1 MDAEGDLPAP
11 AGAGPRLPRGARARP
26 VPARPRRLAPLPLAL
41 APGPLRLDARLRR
54 RRPDAHLGGSRRRGR
69 VPRALLGR
77 AGPGARRR
85 ARHRPEPH
93 GDGRREPVL
102 ARPALAREVLRPR
115 LAHGRAPPL
124 LRRRRARRRADGGS
138 RGVGGDAREGRRAR
152 AGGADRRRADRPP
165 GRPREPARY
174 LERLREAGIERL
186 WVEKILE
193 PRRAA
198 AAGVAGR
205 GDDRLRV
212 PERRHGALRR
222 PRRRGAADPAL
233 RGADRRA
240 AAVRRGRRRG
250 EARAGADD
258 VRRRGRAAGREA
270 ALRRRHRMRRV
281 AVVPASTAPT
291 SSRMPGSSRT
301 RTAPRSRPRACRTS
315 SRGSSCSRSAGTTR
329 SSSASSRRRRPC
341 TRRASRTRRSTAGTA
356 SWR

>member
-1 MDAEGDLPAP
+1 MDLRGDLPAP

-26 VPARPRRLAPLPLAL
+26 VPARPRRLAPLPVPL
-41 APGPLRLDARLRR
+41 APGPLRLDARVRR

-69 VPRALLGR
+69 VPRALLDR
-77 AGPGARRR
+77 AGRWTGRR

-115 LAHGRAPPL
+115 LAHRRAPPL
-124 LRRRRARRRADGGS
+124 LRRQRARRRADGGS

-152 AGGADRRRADRPP
+152 AEGPDRRRADRPP
-165 GRPREPARY
+165 GRPRESTALPRAAARGGDPAP
-174 LERLREAGIERL
+174 LGREDPRA
-186 WVEKILE
+186 
-193 PRRAA
+193 RRAA
-198 AAGVAGR
+198 TAGVAGR
-205 GDDRLRV
+205 GHDRLRV

-233 RGADRRA
+233 RGLDRRA
-240 AAVRRGRRRG
+240 AALRRGRRRG

-258 VRRRGRAAGREA
+258 VRRRSRAAGREA
-270 ALRRRHRMRRV
+270 ALPRRRRV
-281 AVVPASTAPT
+281 GGGVVPASTAPT
-291 SSRMPGSSRT
+291 SSRMPGSSQPRI
-301 RTAPRSRPRACRTS
+301 APRSRPRVCRTT
-315 SRGSSCSRSAGTTR
+315 SRGSCCSRSAATTR